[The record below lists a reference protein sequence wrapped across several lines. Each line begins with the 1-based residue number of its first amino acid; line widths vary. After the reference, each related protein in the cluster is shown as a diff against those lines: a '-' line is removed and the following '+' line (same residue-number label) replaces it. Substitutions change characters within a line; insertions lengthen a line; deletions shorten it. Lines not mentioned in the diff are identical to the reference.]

1 MSLMERITL
10 NSLQNIANDYLGVG
24 HQRKRNPGAAE
35 SEAANQAPARPTAEN
50 PVQADNPSR
59 VSASALAADLA
70 QTWPRMNQEEAAQAL
85 DQTLPQVAASSPW
98 KLAEVHDLT
107 ERSLVPQPYV

>member
-1 MSLMERITL
+1 MERITL
-10 NSLQNIANDYLGVG
+10 NSLQNLGSDYLGVG
-24 HQRKRNPGAAE
+24 QQRKRNPSSTE

-50 PVQADNPSR
+50 PVPADNPNR

-70 QTWPRMNQEEAAQAL
+70 QTWPRMNQEEAAQVL
-85 DQTLPQVAASSPW
+85 DQALPQVASSSPW

-107 ERSLVPQPYV
+107 ERSLVPRPYV